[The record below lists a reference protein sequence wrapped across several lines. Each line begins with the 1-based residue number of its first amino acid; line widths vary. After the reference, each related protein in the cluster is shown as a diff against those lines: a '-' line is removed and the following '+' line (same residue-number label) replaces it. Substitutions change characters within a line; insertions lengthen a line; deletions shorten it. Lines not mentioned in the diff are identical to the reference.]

1 VQIVQGDTV
10 SSVEVVEG
18 LKDGRRVQIVKGL
31 SAGDVVMADARRPLA
46 PGAKVRGI
54 PESR

>member
-1 VQIVQGDTV
+1 VT
-10 SSVEVVEG
+10 EG

-31 SAGDVVMADARRPLA
+31 AAGDVVMADARRPLP